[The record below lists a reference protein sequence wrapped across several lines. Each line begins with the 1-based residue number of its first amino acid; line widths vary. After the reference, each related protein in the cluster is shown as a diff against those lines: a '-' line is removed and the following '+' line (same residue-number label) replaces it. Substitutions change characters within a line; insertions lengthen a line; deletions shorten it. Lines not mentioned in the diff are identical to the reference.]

1 MKTQTK
7 GFCRSAAD
15 SRGFWLSTNQA
26 TKLFERFRTAR
37 FFFFGHLE
45 LQIPEWEDWTRQMY
59 VVLLIIYLALT
70 TALFSCVCLRGW
82 FTFYH
87 GKSPLNHHLG
97 NMFFSTTLR
106 KAKFW
111 LARYT
116 CSDSSFGNLVGALGD
131 QRRKRWWLRRDGP
144 MPRFESLEHVLT
156 MGGSLYSV
164 G

>member
-1 MKTQTK
+1 M
-7 GFCRSAAD
+7 
-15 SRGFWLSTNQA
+15 
-26 TKLFERFRTAR
+26 
-37 FFFFGHLE
+37 
-45 LQIPEWEDWTRQMY
+45 
-59 VVLLIIYLALT
+59 VLLIIYLALT

-116 CSDSSFGNLVGALGD
+116 CSDSSFANLVGALGD